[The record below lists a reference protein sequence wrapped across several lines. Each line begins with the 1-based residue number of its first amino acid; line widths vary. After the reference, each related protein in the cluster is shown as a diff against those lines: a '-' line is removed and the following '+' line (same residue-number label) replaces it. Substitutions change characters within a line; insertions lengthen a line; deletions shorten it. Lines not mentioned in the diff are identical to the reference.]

1 MLKESHSFDFCVI
14 GGGIAGVC
22 AAISAARQGIKTAI
36 IQDRPVFGGNSSSE
50 IRMHISGADRSG
62 ELPNLRETGI
72 LEELRLENLRRNPQ
86 QSYSVWDSI
95 LYEKIKAEP
104 NIVSFLNCS
113 CLDAEMDGDKILSVT
128 GWQLTTE
135 TYHTIESKIF
145 ADCSGDGILAPL
157 TGAEFR
163 MGREAK
169 DEFDESIAPE
179 IADDKTMGMTLMF
192 TAKDTG
198 QPQSFQP
205 PSWAHTFQ
213 TDDDLPSGATEH
225 NKWIK
230 MGYWWIELGGEKYHS
245 IHDTETIRAELLK
258 IVYGVWDHIK
268 NHGDHGAENWALDW
282 IQFLPGKRESRRYVG
297 AHILSQKEIEAGGR
311 FEDVVAYGG
320 WTIDDHDPSG
330 FWSLKTSRP
339 STIWHP
345 CPSPYG
351 IPFRSLYSKKL
362 KNLMFAGRCISA
374 THVAMSSTRVMGTA
388 AVMGQAVGTAAAIAI
403 KNDLLPSGISK
414 NLINDLQ
421 QSLLKQDCYLPN
433 VTQKFREMTTRAE
446 LLATSGSAEPLR
458 DGTNRPANNNPH
470 CWEGRPGDSLEYRW
484 PELQKI
490 SKLTFIFDSDLST
503 SIAFS
508 HLYYPEKRITE
519 VPPQLVKDFQID
531 ILDDGGEWQPVLS
544 IEGNFQRFVTLD
556 VSKQTAGAR
565 AIFKTTWGAEAVRL
579 YAFYVD

>member
-1 MLKESHSFDFCVI
+1 MFKVSHNFDFCVV
-14 GGGIAGVC
+14 GGGVAGIC
-22 AAISAARQGIKTAI
+22 AAMSAARQGIKTAI
-36 IQDRPVFGGNSSSE
+36 IQDRPIFGGNSSSE

-95 LYEKIKAEP
+95 LYQKIKAEP
-104 NIVSFLNCS
+104 NIESFLNCS
-113 CLDAEMDGDKILSVT
+113 CLDVEMDGDKILSVT

-135 TYHTIESKIF
+135 TYHTIKSKIF
-145 ADCSGDGILAPL
+145 ADCSGDGILAPM
-157 TGAEFR
+157 TGAQFR
-163 MGREAK
+163 MGREAQ

-192 TAKDTG
+192 AAKDTG
-198 QPQSFQP
+198 KPQSFRP
-205 PSWAHTFQ
+205 PSWAHTFK

-225 NKWIK
+225 DKYIK

-245 IHDTETIRAELLK
+245 IHDTEKIRDELLK

-282 IQFLPGKRESRRYVG
+282 VQFLPGKRESRRYVG
-297 AHILSQKEIEAGGR
+297 AHILSQKEIGSGGR
-311 FEDVVAYGG
+311 FDDVVAYGG
-320 WTIDDHDPSG
+320 WTMDDHDPGG

-339 STIWHP
+339 STIFHP

-351 IPFRSLYSKKL
+351 IPLRSLYSKNI

-374 THVAMSSTRVMGTA
+374 THAAMSSTRVMGSA

-403 KNDLLPSGISK
+403 KKNILPSGISK
-414 NLINDLQ
+414 NLVDDLQ
-421 QSLLKQDCYLPN
+421 QSLLNQDCYLPG
-433 VTQKFREMTTRAE
+433 VTQKFSDINTSIE
-446 LLATSGSAEPLR
+446 LSATSGSAQPLL
-458 DGTNRPANNNPH
+458 DGTNRPVGNDPH
-470 CWEGRPGDSLEYRW
+470 CWEGRLGDSLEYRW
-484 PELQKI
+484 SQQQKI
-490 SKLTFIFDSDLST
+490 SHLTLIFDSDLST

-519 VPPQLVKDFQID
+519 VPPQLVKDFQIE
-531 ILDDGGEWQPVLS
+531 ILDDNGEWQLFRS
-544 IEGNFQRFVTLD
+544 IEGNYQRFVTLA
-556 VSKQTAGAR
+556 VNKQTTGIR
-565 AIFKTTWGAEAVRL
+565 AIFKTTWGAEKVRL
-579 YAFYVD
+579 YAFYID

>member
-62 ELPNLRETGI
+62 ELPNIRETGI

-104 NIVSFLNCS
+104 NIEHFLNCS
-113 CLDAEMDGDKILSVT
+113 CLDAEMDGDEILSVT

-135 TYHTIESKIF
+135 TYHTIVSKIF

-163 MGREAK
+163 IGREAR
-169 DEFDESIAPE
+169 DEFDESIAPDA
-179 IADDKTMGMTLMF
+179 ADDKTMGMTLMF
-192 TAKDTG
+192 AAKDTG

-205 PSWAHTFQ
+205 PAWAYTFK

-225 NKWIK
+225 TEWIK
-230 MGYWWIELGGEKYHS
+230 MGYWWIELGGENYHS
-245 IHDTETIRAELLK
+245 IHDTEKIRDQLLK

-297 AHILSQKEIEAGGR
+297 EHILSQKEIEAGGC

-320 WTIDDHDPSG
+320 WTMDDHDPGG

-351 IPFRSLYSKKL
+351 IPFHSLYSKNIE
-362 KNLMFAGRCISA
+362 NLMFAGRCISA

-403 KNDLLPSGISK
+403 KNDIPPAGLSEKLVD
-414 NLINDLQ
+414 DLQ
-421 QSLLKQDCYLPN
+421 QSLLNQDCYLPG
-433 VTQKFREMTTRAE
+433 VTQRFSEMTIAAE
-446 LLATSGSAEPLR
+446 LSATSGSAEVLR
-458 DGTNRPANNNPH
+458 DGTNRPVENNSH

-484 PELQKI
+484 PDKQKI
-490 SKLTFIFDSDLST
+490 TKLTLIFDSDLSI

-508 HLYYPEKRITE
+508 HLYYPEKRIIE
-519 VPPQLVKDFQID
+519 VPLQLVKEFQID
-531 ILDDGGEWQPVLS
+531 ILDDNGEWQPLHS
-544 IEGNFQRFVTLD
+544 IEGNSQRFVTLD
-556 VSKQTAGAR
+556 VNEQTAGVR
-565 AIFKTTWGAEAVRL
+565 AVFKSTWGAGKVRL
-579 YAFYVD
+579 YAFYID